1 MMLAPNGYEYYTKV
15 ICVKEIRQKD
25 EVWGTLEVNE
35 GDIRWALKDHE
46 WGKYLSKEG
55 KCHLIKNG
63 VGLWPVDYSHFKTV
77 DEIRDDRLNELG
89 I

>member
-1 MMLAPNGYEYYTKV
+1 MMLAPKGDEYYNKV
-15 ICVKEIRQKD
+15 ICVKGIRQKD

-35 GDIRWALKDHE
+35 GDIRWALKDHKL
-46 WGKYLSKEG
+46 GKR
-55 KCHLIKNG
+55 HLIKNG

>member
-1 MMLAPNGYEYYTKV
+1 MMLAPNGDEYYIKV
-15 ICVKEIRQKD
+15 ICVKGIRQKD

-35 GDIRWALKDHE
+35 GDIRWALKDHK
-46 WGKYLSKEG
+46 WG

-63 VGLWPVDYSHFKTV
+63 GGLWPVDYSHFKTV
-77 DEIRDDRLNELG
+77 DEIRDDRLNDLG